1 MLYLNIY
8 KRTNVSCHIS
18 SPDPSP
24 SEHPEGEDPP
34 VASKHAP
41 FPVYP
46 VVMSI
51 LVVCLA
57 ICIVLL
63 LLLFIT
69 KRRHR
74 LLYHVNVKPV
84 EVKGHPPITATAV
97 KTKNTDLKNTNRDS
111 IRDSAVFKDNLPV
124 KASTNNVTLDSQDL
138 KRYSDMFAVGKS
150 IQPV

>member
-1 MLYLNIY
+1 MANQSGDKQTPIAA
-8 KRTNVSCHIS
+8 KRH
-18 SPDPSP
+18 
-24 SEHPEGEDPP
+24 
-34 VASKHAP
+34 P

-51 LVVCLA
+51 LVILLA

-63 LLLFIT
+63 LLLFVT

-74 LLYHVNVKPV
+74 LLYHVNVKPICG
-84 EVKGHPPITATAV
+84 KGQPPPATV
-97 KTKNTDLKNTNRDS
+97 KTKNMDLKNSNNRDS
-111 IRDSAVFKDNLPV
+111 IRDSAMFKDNLPT
-124 KASTNNVTLDSQDL
+124 KAGVNSVVLDGKDI